1 VSDYKK
7 TVGQPSDRMKT
18 TFALAGYALADM
30 LNGSLP
36 RR

>member
-7 TVGQPSDRMKT
+7 TVGQPSDWTKT
-18 TFALAGYALADM
+18 TFALAGDALADM
-30 LNGSLP
+30 LNGSVP